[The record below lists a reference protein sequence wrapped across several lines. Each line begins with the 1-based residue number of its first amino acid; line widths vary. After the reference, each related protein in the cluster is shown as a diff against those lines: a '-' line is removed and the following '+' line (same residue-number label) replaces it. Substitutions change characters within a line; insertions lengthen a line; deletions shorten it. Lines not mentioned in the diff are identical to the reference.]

1 MDLNS
6 VFLLPLSEQSTAA
19 EAVESA
25 TVTGA
30 VHGFLRNLK

>member
-1 MDLNS
+1 

-25 TVTGA
+25 TVAGA
-30 VHGFLRNLK
+30 VHGLLRYLE